1 MFPGFSFR
9 ETMSGSY
16 WRLETPTDERAIA
29 FTIDARARDL
39 RRFARDKT
47 WTITGTVDAEGL
59 ATKRPLEG
67 TLAFRLLDER
77 RLPYRFKFVGD
88 DGRDYELSGQK
99 EWSGLSPIESMTL
112 LPASLYGADGG
123 ELGRATLRFDLR
135 SDLAS
140 WMKSFRIHL
149 FS

>member
-1 MFPGFSFR
+1 VFPGFSFR

-16 WRLETPTDERAIA
+16 WRLETPTDERALS
-29 FTIDARARDL
+29 FTIDARAKSI

-59 ATKRPLEG
+59 ATRRPLEG

-77 RLPYRFKFVGD
+77 RLPYRFSFTGD
-88 DGRDYELSGQK
+88 DGKRYELSGQK
-99 EWSGLSPIESMTL
+99 EWSGLAPVESMTL
-112 LPASLYGADGG
+112 LPASLYDADGG
-123 ELGRATLRFDLR
+123 ELARATLRFDLR

>member
-1 MFPGFSFR
+1 VSPGFSFR

-29 FTIDARARDL
+29 FTIDARASDI

-47 WTITGTVDAEGL
+47 WRITGTIDAEGL
-59 ATKRPLEG
+59 ATKRDLEG
-67 TLAFRLLDER
+67 TLVFKLLDER
-77 RLPYRFKFVGD
+77 RLPYRFSFVGD
-88 DGRDYELSGQK
+88 DGLGYELSGQK
-99 EWSGLSPIESMTL
+99 EWSGLAPVESMTL
-112 LPASLYGADGG
+112 LPASLYDADGR

-135 SDLAS
+135 ADLRR
-140 WMKSFRIHL
+140 WVRSFRIHL

>member
-1 MFPGFSFR
+1 VFPGFSFR

-29 FTIDARARDL
+29 FTIDARAGDL

-47 WTITGTVDAEGL
+47 WRITGTVDAEGL
-59 ATKRPLEG
+59 ATKQALEG

-77 RLPYRFKFVGD
+77 RLPYRFQFVGD
-88 DGRDYELSGQK
+88 DGKDYELSGQK
-99 EWSGLSPIESMTL
+99 EWSGLAPIESMTL
-112 LPASLYGADGG
+112 LPASLYDADGA
-123 ELGRATLRFDLR
+123 ELARATLRFDLR